1 MSIKPSFR
9 FAKSPQRQ
17 TNKTINKQY
26 RKSLIATVIRSTA
39 IKTKNNMDK
48 RILKKIAERWCKG
61 ILLANDLT
69 DEETEKLLSEEEME
83 YLQNES
89 YKIAEK
95 ITKEKHALCLN
106 TLIKEYYDF
115 ENVS

>member
-1 MSIKPSFR
+1 MTSLELLKEIEAWLCFNTEPS
-9 FAKSPQRQ
+9 K
-17 TNKTINKQY
+17 
-26 RKSLIATVIRSTA
+26 
-39 IKTKNNMDK
+39 
-48 RILKKIAERWCKG
+48 
-61 ILLANDLT
+61 
-69 DEETEKLLSEEEME
+69 EETAKLLSEEEME

>member
-1 MSIKPSFR
+1 
-9 FAKSPQRQ
+9 
-17 TNKTINKQY
+17 
-26 RKSLIATVIRSTA
+26 
-39 IKTKNNMDK
+39 MDK

-69 DEETEKLLSEEEME
+69 DEETAKLLSKEEME